1 MQGLI
6 EVDFFYFFAL
16 HEALDHHWVLWGI
29 LKHHFFWMSSKVS
42 KPYLSLILIIE
53 IVVVFS
59 VIDIFVAFLLVLKL
73 HLLLVRSVVLVS

>member
-16 HEALDHHWVLWGI
+16 HEALDHDWVLWGI